1 MNLVRSKFLQLGAA
15 TSLVAASGP
24 ARAGAQDA
32 PVIRLALTPNDSY
45 AEGLYGQDTGIFK
58 NAGLNVE
65 VNVLASGAA
74 IVAAVAAGAIDIGI
88 TNALPLANAVAHGV
102 PLIYLCS
109 GGMLNLDEV
118 GLCVAIDS
126 PIKTA
131 KDFSGKTM
139 GSSALTDV
147 NTIAMQAWLDQNGGD
162 ATALKFVEIP
172 FPQMA
177 AALKRGTVDA
187 APIVEPALTIAKGE
201 GTIRIMSPPLYSVYG
216 PKFMLG
222 GWFSSTSWLE
232 KNRDLARRFVAAI
245 YETARWANSHPD
257 ESSAILAKYAKLEP
271 ALLKKMARVPYG
283 TSISPDMI
291 QRTLDLAYKYRAID
305 RAINASTLIA
315 RI

>member
-1 MNLVRSKFLQLGAA
+1 LTTLDRSAFLQLSAA
-15 TSLVAASGP
+15 AALAAVAP
-24 ARAGAQDA
+24 APAGAQDA
-32 PVIRLALTPNDSY
+32 PLIRLALTPNDSY
-45 AEGLYGQDTGIFK
+45 AEGLYGQDTGMFK

-88 TNALPLANAVAHGV
+88 TNVLPLANAVAHGV

-118 GLCVAIDS
+118 GLCVAADS

-131 KDFSGKTM
+131 KDFTGKTM
-139 GSSALTDV
+139 ASSALADV

-162 ATALKFVEIP
+162 ANAIKFVEIP

-201 GTIRIMSPPLYSVYG
+201 GTIRVMMPPIYSVYG

-222 GWFSSTSWLE
+222 GWFSSKPWLE
-232 KNRDLARRFVAAI
+232 KNGALAQRFVAAI
-245 YETARWANSHPD
+245 YETGRWANSHPD
-257 ESSAILAKYAKLEP
+257 ESSTILAKYAKLEP

-283 TSISPDMI
+283 SALTPDML
-291 QRTLDLAYKYRAID
+291 QRTLDLAHKYKAID
-305 RAINASTLIA
+305 HPINAGTLIA